1 MSARRRG
8 QGSVYRKPGTSRWT
22 IAYYVNGKLVRES
35 SGTSNRNIAVKLL
48 NEKLVAAGQGRPVGP
63 EVDRTILADLVKM
76 ILDDYAANGLKSAK
90 RVEYACGHLWAFF
103 GADRKAKT
111 LTNDAIAAGSAALQ
125 NLL

>member
-8 QGSVYRKPGTSRWT
+8 QGSVYRKPGASRWT
-22 IAYYVNGKLVRES
+22 IAYYVNGNLVRES

-48 NEKLVAAGQGRPVGP
+48 NEKLVAGAGSAGRTRSRSNHP
-63 EVDRTILADLVKM
+63 RRSSQM

-90 RVEYACGHLWAFF
+90 RVEYACGHLCAFF